1 MQTKRPTLRRA
12 AVTLSIAAAGIA
24 AASMPALAQDN
35 ARPIRIVVGAPAGGT
50 TDTLARAVGRGM
62 EVSLKRPV
70 IVENRGGAGGNIAAE
85 MVARSAP
92 NGETILMSFTS
103 HTINASLY
111 PKLPFDPI
119 KDFTPIT
126 MVATVPSVLIANHNV
141 PANTLAELLDHAK
154 KHPGALNFA
163 IGGSGS
169 SLHLAGEQLKMMTGA
184 NIVNVAY
191 KGTNPA
197 VTDVLA
203 GHVELMFASALNVL
217 PHLQGGKIKLLGVT
231 SATPMPQFPN
241 VPPIGKTVKGFESNA
256 WFGLFGPA
264 KMPAE
269 VTQRLYE
276 AAKKAI
282 EDPAFVKKL
291 ETDGGT
297 PSAMPPQ
304 QFGEFVVRDVQHWAK
319 VVKFSGAVAE

>member
-1 MQTKRPTLRRA
+1 MQTNRPTLRR
-12 AVTLSIAAAGIA
+12 VAAALAVAAGSLA
-24 AASMPALAQDN
+24 AASALAQDN
-35 ARPIRIVVGAPAGGT
+35 SRPIRIIVGAPAGGT

-85 MVARSAP
+85 AVARSAP

-111 PKLPFDPI
+111 PKLPFDPVR
-119 KDFTPIT
+119 DFTPIT
-126 MVATVPSVLIANHNV
+126 MVATVPSVLIANQNV
-141 PANTLAELLDHAK
+141 PANTLPELLDYAK
-154 KHPGALNFA
+154 KNPGALNFA

-169 SLHLAGEQLKMMTGA
+169 SLHLAGEQLKMMTGV

-197 VTDVLA
+197 ITDVLA

-217 PHLQGGKIKLLGVT
+217 PHVQSGKIKLLGVT

-241 VPPIGKTVKGFESNA
+241 VPPIGRTVKGFESNA

-264 KMPAE
+264 RMPAE

-297 PSAMPPQ
+297 PSAMSPQ
-304 QFGEFVVRDVQHWAK
+304 QFSDFVARDVQHWAK